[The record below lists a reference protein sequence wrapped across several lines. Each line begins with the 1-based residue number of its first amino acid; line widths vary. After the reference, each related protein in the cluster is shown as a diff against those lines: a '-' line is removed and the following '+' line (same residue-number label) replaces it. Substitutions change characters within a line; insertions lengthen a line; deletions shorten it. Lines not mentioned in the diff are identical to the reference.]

1 MEVRDQIGEV
11 KCDWSPH
18 LSRKR
23 NQIKMRDYMDR
34 WVTPPKPVTSPTWG
48 PPPPCKHALSKQNNN
63 SACMSITIFL
73 YISLLSLHNYQ
84 VNWPNFKFTDD
95 GNCKTR
101 NFTISVWT
109 RMRSPPH
116 PLPPPLS
123 LSFSDIR
130 DRATWK
136 NRENV

>member
-23 NQIKMRDYMDR
+23 NQIKMRDCMDR

-84 VNWPNFKFTDD
+84 VNWPNFKFTRRRELQDEKFYYLS
-95 GNCKTR
+95 GLGCG
-101 NFTISVWT
+101 
-109 RMRSPPH
+109 PH
-116 PLPPPLS
+116 PTPLPPLS
-123 LSFSDIR
+123 LSLSDIR